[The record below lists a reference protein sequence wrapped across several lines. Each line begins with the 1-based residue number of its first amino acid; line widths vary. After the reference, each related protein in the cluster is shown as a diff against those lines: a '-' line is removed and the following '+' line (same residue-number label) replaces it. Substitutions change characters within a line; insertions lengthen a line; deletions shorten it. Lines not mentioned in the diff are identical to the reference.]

1 MCEIFN
7 RLVNL
12 ITRKKQPIVCSS
24 EDWTLKKWTLQFSF
38 RGECFVRS
46 FDSDNIDDLF
56 EISKEIECKLDLT
69 TNAQM
74 YYIYRALMY
83 NTSCLRYGVGATL
96 QDYNI
101 QNYSTIVIY
110 DPQLLG
116 GGDSLKRMTYKDV
129 AIPVR
134 GLELQEMKMSPRVYT
149 YIKENEREFMHPQRT
164 GLRPYVK
171 KLNLQCLDK
180 LFKNALDFEKPEK
193 IYLTVGQTEL
203 YKHLKEVQAYDD
215 DGTRDEGWRVMM
227 SMFRDRFATCMES
240 ADAEWAFRQLETFN
254 VLTRFA
260 YRCQDLHDYYSLSIC
275 AVRLITGKSFIK
287 EYLNLVDNLFSSSEV
302 QACDVGEVL
311 SIFRSAFDMTSKV
324 TESKM
329 MKKLVSLYS
338 YLLTQ
343 GYLKNFGITLSDEDY
358 SKMEQRALL
367 SAYSSKKS
375 FWICVLDTTLF
386 VAERLNEWR
395 VTGDISTVLH
405 SAEKYEAWYKESDRL
420 LNLAP
425 FVGNLKAHGTSYFS
439 LLADLD
445 NAIEKGEAYAKY
457 TKSTAGVDSAAIK
470 KKLSSLWLFKN
481 TEITRKAA
489 QQERAAPMG
498 VLVHGSSSIAKSSF
512 MKILFNYYGS
522 LFDLERGDDFR
533 YVRNPMDEY
542 WSNFAS
548 SKWCIQ
554 LDDIA
559 FRNPV
564 KCADIDPTLQDLLN
578 VVNNVPYVPPQAA
591 LEDKGKTPVMARL
604 VVATTNCE
612 TLNAQEYFWC
622 PLAIRRRLP
631 FVVKLVPRSEFIAEN
646 QVFIDP
652 KKIVTEEGFF
662 PDLWI
667 IEVFKIK
674 PVLHAGRENAELVLD
689 KSFMDINKFLQYYGR
704 ACLEHEANQ
713 AKALAKDKDML
724 SIEVCKKCYLPLP
737 HEECMDVQFGVS
749 TPFSYVVSFIQFMY
763 DTIMALQC
771 VFEIMCY
778 LSRYRLTRYVT
789 CVMMNRVSCQLT
801 NLRFFGTIG
810 MITRD
815 KKMKTVILCIGLVS
829 TALGLYI
836 SYRNSIFKKKTK
848 NELVEEIF
856 KASENEVVIEKFD
869 VQGNIFGTTEDQ
881 LAKEKTNNVWYNADV
896 QLTTFDV
903 PQASASLA
911 NATSEEIRDLF
922 ARNCVYL
929 KIKVPGE
936 MTTRHMRGVF
946 WRGHQL
952 VTNAHA
958 FKKGAQDYIVDVVVT
973 NSKAAL
979 SSNIKLSI
987 KRCDIAFSANS
998 DVCMLEVSSLPPFK
1012 DLSPFWN
1019 DSEIRPTSGLELMRH
1034 EDGTL
1039 TKHNVFGLNFVP
1051 KTEVPSLEGSF
1062 DVHYGHLD
1070 VLTQEGMCGSMCVAT
1085 TPRGPI
1091 IFGFHMLGKGN
1102 AVGVLNVCVSELSK
1116 LAIQECISKRP
1127 VVQSGEKPP
1136 MNCSVREMVVT
1147 EPHHKSL
1154 FRYLEAGN
1162 LNMYGSFAGF
1172 RPKPKSKVCAT
1183 PLCEVMLQHYGVEPG
1198 YGAPVMTGWEPWRK
1212 NVVEMVKPKVNYDRS
1227 ALRQCITA
1235 FSDEI
1240 IRGLPKGW
1248 EGELVVLSDATAV
1261 NGLSG
1266 VKYIDAI
1273 TKSTSMGFPW
1283 CKTKKAFIFERK
1295 TEKHPDGVDF
1305 DPEVWDRV
1313 RVIEEKYKRGERA
1326 YSIFTG
1332 HLKDEA
1338 TPIAKIKA
1346 CKTRLFTAAPAD
1358 WSLVVRKNLLS
1369 FVRLVQ
1375 KNKFLF
1381 EAGPGTVTQSAEWGS
1396 IYDYLTQF
1404 GVDRMVAGDY
1414 GKYDKRMLSDFV
1426 LAAFEVIYNI
1436 HKAAG
1441 WNVEDLLTIMSIG
1454 EDIAFPMCNI
1464 NGDLVEFFGTNP
1476 SGHPLTVIVN
1486 SLVNSLYMRY
1496 AYIVLNPVKEVIS
1509 FKEKVALFTYGDDNV
1524 LGVHKSLMWYNH
1536 TAIQKIFSDI
1546 GVEYTMAEKG
1556 ADSVPFINIR
1566 DISFLKRKWVWS
1578 DEVNN
1583 WLAPLDEESI
1593 IKSLTF
1599 WVPSSTIDRYAQTV
1613 FVIESAIN
1621 DYFFHGRKKFEEK
1634 SLFFQEVL
1642 KQSPYCFYV
1651 KESTFPTY
1659 DQLIERFHK
1668 ASGLECETLDSD
1680 GI

>member
-1 MCEIFN
+1 MFGNVTKPLLNLAIGAIKAVVAERAVPKKTKVHCDISAPRSRMFILEQDNTFCRIFLESEHVVDLYN
-7 RLVNL
+7 K
-12 ITRKKQPIVCSS
+12 IEMEAQTRGLYLGVFVLHYGVSILRKGTRF
-24 EDWTLKKWTLQFSF
+24 EDYGIKREARITLKRYFLMGGCKT
-38 RGECFVRS
+38 VRPIT
-46 FDSDNIDDLF
+46 FAD
-56 EISKEIECKLDLT
+56 
-69 TNAQM
+69 
-74 YYIYRALMY
+74 
-83 NTSCLRYGVGATL
+83 
-96 QDYNI
+96 
-101 QNYSTIVIY
+101 
-110 DPQLLG
+110 
-116 GGDSLKRMTYKDV
+116 
-129 AIPVR
+129 IPS
-134 GLELQEMKMSPRVYT
+134 SPRVYT
-149 YIKENEREFMHPQRT
+149 LIKENEQEVT
-164 GLRPYVK
+164 SACTSLRLYVPK
-171 KLNLQCLDK
+171 KQTMNLQSLDELWK
-180 LFKNALDFEKPEK
+180 MTPDPGCENKV
-193 IYLTVGQTEL
+193 YLTVEQTEL
-203 YKHLKEVQAYDD
+203 YKLLKEVQSSDSD
-215 DGTRDEGWRVMM
+215 SQRDEGWRVMM
-227 SMFRDRFATCMES
+227 NAFRDRFDTCMES

-287 EYLNLVDNLFSSSEV
+287 EYLNLVDNLFASSEV
-302 QACDVGEVL
+302 QACDVSEVL
-311 SIFRSAFDMTSKV
+311 GVFRSAFDMTSKV

-386 VAERLNEWR
+386 IAERLNEWR

-405 SAEKYEAWYKESDRL
+405 SAEKYELWYKESDRL

-457 TKSTAGVDSAAIK
+457 TKSTAGVDSIAIK

-512 MKILFNYYGS
+512 TKILFNYYGS
-522 LFDLERGDDFR
+522 LFGLERGDDFR
-533 YVRNPMDEY
+533 FVRNPMDEY
-542 WSNFAS
+542 WSNFSS

-559 FRNPV
+559 FRNPA

-591 LEDKGKTPVMARL
+591 LEDKGKTPVMAKL
-604 VVATTNCE
+604 VIATSNCA

-622 PLAIRRRLP
+622 PLAVRRRLP
-631 FVVKLVPRSEFIAEN
+631 FVVKLVPRPEFLSEN

-652 KKIVTEEGFF
+652 RKIVTEEGFF

-667 IEVFKIK
+667 IEVHKIK
-674 PVLHAGRENAELVLD
+674 PVLHGDRENAELVLD
-689 KSFMDINKFLQYYGR
+689 KSFLDINKFLQYYGK
-704 ACLEHEANQ
+704 ACIEHEANQ
-713 AKALAKDKDML
+713 AKAMAKDKDML
-724 SIEVCKKCYLPLP
+724 KIEVCKTCYLPLP
-737 HEECMDVQFGVS
+737 HAECLELQYGVT
-749 TPFSYVVSFIQFMY
+749 TPFTWMFGCLQFFY
-763 DTIMALQC
+763 DTIMTLGC
-771 VFEIMCY
+771 VYEIMCY
-778 LSRYRLTRYVT
+778 LARYRFTRYL
-789 CVMMNRVSCQLT
+789 CCSMMNAISCDVT

-810 MITRD
+810 AVVRD

-836 SYRNSIFKKKTK
+836 SYKNSVFVKKEEK
-848 NELVEEIF
+848 VEE
-856 KASENEVVIEKFD
+856 KVDDVCDEFD
-869 VQGNIFGTTEDQ
+869 VQGNLFGTTEDQ
-881 LAKEKTNNVWYNADV
+881 LEKEKTNNVWYNADV

-903 PQASASLA
+903 PQASASMAKASLDD
-911 NATSEEIRDLF
+911 IRNLF

-936 MTTRHMRGVF
+936 LTTRMMRGVF

-958 FKKGAQDYIVDVVVT
+958 FKKEAGEYVVDIIIT
-973 NSKAAL
+973 DCNAAL
-979 SSNIKLSI
+979 SSNIQLSL
-987 KRCDIAFSANS
+987 KRTDIAFDVKN
-998 DVCMLEVSSLPPFK
+998 DVCLFDVNSLPPFK
-1012 DLSPFWN
+1012 DLTPFWGN
-1019 DSEIRPTSGLELMRH
+1019 GEIRPTSGLELVRH
-1034 EDGTL
+1034 SDGTL
-1039 TKHNVFGLNFVP
+1039 TKHTIFGMGYVP
-1051 KTEVPSLEGSF
+1051 NLEIPELGNDF

-1070 VLTQEGMCGSMCVAT
+1070 IPTQEGMCGSLCVAT

-1091 IFGFHMLGKGN
+1091 IFGIHVLGKAN
-1102 AVGVLNVCVSELSK
+1102 AVGVLNVPLQGLFI
-1116 LAIQECISKRP
+1116 LAEQACISKRP
-1127 VVQSGEKPP
+1127 VVQSGLEPP
-1136 MNCSVREMVVT
+1136 MSCSVREMTLT
-1147 EPHHKSL
+1147 EPHHRSL
-1154 FRYLEAGN
+1154 FRYLDTGRM
-1162 LNMYGSFAGF
+1162 NMYGSFTGF

-1183 PLCEVMLQHYGVEPG
+1183 PLSEVMLQHYDAKPG
-1198 YGAPVMTGWEPWRK
+1198 YGPPVMSGWEPWRK
-1212 NVVEMVKPKVNYDRS
+1212 NVVEMVKPKVNYDRKVLQECVDS
-1227 ALRQCITA
+1227 
-1235 FSDEI
+1235 FSKEI
-1240 IRGLPKGW
+1240 IHGLPKGW
-1248 EGELVVLSDATAV
+1248 EGELVKLSDEAAV
-1261 NGLSG
+1261 NGLAG
-1266 VKYIDAI
+1266 VKYIDALA
-1273 TKSTSMGFPW
+1273 KNTSMGFPW
-1283 CKTKKAFIFERK
+1283 SKTKKAFLFERK

-1305 DPEVWDRV
+1305 VPEVWDRV
-1313 RVIEEKYKRGERA
+1313 RIIEEKYARGERA
-1326 YSIFTG
+1326 YPVFTG

-1338 TPIAKIKA
+1338 TPITKIRLS
-1346 CKTRLFTAAPAD
+1346 KTRLFTAAPVD
-1358 WSLVVRKNLLS
+1358 WSLTVRKNLLS

-1381 EAGPGTVTQSAEWGS
+1381 EAGPGTVTQSAEWGK

-1404 GVDRMVAGDY
+1404 GVDRMIAGDY
-1414 GKYDKRMLSDFV
+1414 GKYDKRMLADFI
-1426 LAAFEVIYNI
+1426 LAAFEIIYNV
-1436 HKAAG
+1436 HKSAG
-1441 WNVEDLLTIMSIG
+1441 WPMEDLVTIMCIG
-1454 EDIAFPMCNI
+1454 EDIAFPVCNI

-1476 SGHPLTVIVN
+1476 SGHPLTVIIN

-1496 AYIVLNPVKEVIS
+1496 AYATLNPQKEVVS
-1509 FKEKVALFTYGDDNV
+1509 FKKHVALFTYGDDNA
-1524 LGVHKSLMWYNH
+1524 LGVHKLLEWYNH
-1536 TAIQKIFSDI
+1536 TAIQRVFADI
-1546 GVEYTMAEKG
+1546 GVEYTMADKG
-1556 ADSVPFINIR
+1556 AKSVPFINIR

-1578 DEVNN
+1578 DEVTN

-1599 WVPSSTIDRYAQTV
+1599 WVPSSTIDVYAQTV
-1613 FVIESAIN
+1613 AVVESAIN
-1621 DYFFHGRKKFEEK
+1621 EYFFHGRKKFEEK

-1642 KQSPYCFYV
+1642 KESPYCFYV

-1668 ASGLECETLDSD
+1668 ASGLESIALDSD
-1680 GI
+1680 EI